1 MSQAAVVGEIR
12 NILTGKGRPDFLRGI
27 SVERVSIAGLQ
38 LKPRETTFV
47 DLLEFLNSLGRKAG
61 KKVII
66 AFDEA
71 QYLRFYGPRGG
82 KELLAAIAYA
92 YDSIEN
98 LGFVFTGSEV
108 GFLHDFLGLNDYSSL
123 LYRTFDMTM
132 RKARSLVRE
141 ELLELG
147 KRSGRYSLILHA
159 MAMRLTSW
167 STIKEYV
174 EAKAG
179 PVTNARLSELLRT
192 LKRGGG

>member
-1 MSQAAVVGEIR
+1 MEYR
-12 NILTGKGRPDFLRGI
+12 WRGN
-27 SVERVSIAGLQ
+27 
-38 LKPRETTFV
+38 KPRETTFV

-71 QYLRFYGPRGG
+71 QYLRFYGSGGG

-108 GFLHDFLGLNDYSSL
+108 GFLHDFLGLNEYSSP
-123 LYRTFDMTM
+123 LYRTLDMTM

-159 MAMRLTSW
+159 VAMRLTSW